1 MNNMNQSR
9 VSDKI
14 IKLSERAM
22 DDVSERFKSIDE
34 IAQVNTEKVLSA
46 FWAHKVSDTCFNG
59 TTGYGYDD
67 KGRDVLDK
75 IYADVM
81 GTTSSLVRIG
91 FVSGTHAISSALFA
105 ALRPGQTLLS
115 VAGIP
120 YDTLHGVIG
129 LTGNYRGSLKDYDIK
144 YSQIEL
150 LEDGS
155 PNHKAITEALRST
168 NVGAVFV
175 QRSRGYSTRRALTVR
190 EIGDICDTVRS
201 VNPQITVVVDNC
213 YGEFTE
219 TLEPGNVGADLIA
232 GSLIKN
238 PGGGLAPTGG
248 YIAGSDELVQAAA
261 YRMTAPGVG
270 GEYGATLG
278 ANRLLYQGF
287 FLAPHVTAQA
297 MKTAVFCARL
307 FELLGYKT
315 TPGYLDK
322 RSDIIQMIEL
332 GTPELLE
339 RFCKGIQ
346 AGAPIDSFV
355 TPVPG
360 DMPGY
365 DCPVIMAAGAFVQGA
380 SIELS
385 ADGPMREP
393 YNAFVQGGLTFESGK
408 LGIMLAASFLEGD

>member
-1 MNNMNQSR
+1 MKQSR

-34 IAQVNTEKVLSA
+34 IAQINTEKVLSA
-46 FWAHKVSDTCFNG
+46 FWAHKVSDTCFHG

-75 IYADVM
+75 IYSDVM

-129 LTGNYRGSLKDYDIK
+129 LTGNYRGSLKDYDIG

-155 PNHKAITEALRST
+155 PNHKVIANALKST
-168 NVGAVFV
+168 VIDVGAVFV
-175 QRSRGYSTRRALTVR
+175 QRSRGYSTRRALTIQ

-248 YIAGSDELVQAAA
+248 YIAGSDELVEAAG

-270 GEYGATLG
+270 GECGATLG

-322 RSDIIQMIEL
+322 RSDIIQMVEL

-365 DCPVIMAAGAFVQGA
+365 ECPVIMAAGAFVQGA

-385 ADGPMREP
+385 ADGPMRKP

-408 LGIMLAASFLEGD
+408 LGIMLAASFLDDG